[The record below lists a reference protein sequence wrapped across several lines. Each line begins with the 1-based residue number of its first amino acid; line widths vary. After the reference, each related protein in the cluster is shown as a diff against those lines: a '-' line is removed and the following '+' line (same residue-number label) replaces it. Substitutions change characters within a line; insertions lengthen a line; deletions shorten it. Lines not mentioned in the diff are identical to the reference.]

1 LADAFEAATGYR
13 IEYTELKDGETII
26 TKPLRIIDLP
36 FGKALLTERSIEDG
50 CHACTG
56 AIGLF
61 YIQEDGDKTFVTG
74 RWPDAIGG
82 WGWGAPPTKWD
93 FTDKFTSMP
102 AIFAEGSYMGQ
113 GISVSG
119 ATLTELTPKGPVTS
133 DLIGLSY
140 DDSGS
145 IADDD
150 GRAACN
156 VKGVITNIKK
166 DTSFDVRAS
175 GSVSALDRYVKRNG
189 RFVAGN
195 RIDWQLPCPSE

>member
-1 LADAFEAATGYR
+1 
-13 IEYTELKDGETII
+13 
-26 TKPLRIIDLP
+26 
-36 FGKALLTERSIEDG
+36 
-50 CHACTG
+50 
-56 AIGLF
+56 
-61 YIQEDGDKTFVTG
+61 
-74 RWPDAIGG
+74 
-82 WGWGAPPTKWD
+82 
-93 FTDKFTSMP
+93 
-102 AIFAEGSYMGQ
+102 MGQ